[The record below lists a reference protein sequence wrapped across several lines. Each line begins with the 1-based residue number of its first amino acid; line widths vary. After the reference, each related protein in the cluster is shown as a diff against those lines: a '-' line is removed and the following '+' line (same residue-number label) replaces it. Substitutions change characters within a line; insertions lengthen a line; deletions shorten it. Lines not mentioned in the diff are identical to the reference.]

1 MKTLAMLLV
10 LVPVLSWAQVDVK
23 VNDAE
28 KAADTTIEVKKGT
41 KTDNK
46 YEITQGHDEISG
58 DPAPI
63 LQFAQKSWKKACD
76 EWKKEF
82 KDLNKDNQIISMI
95 CGTMECKTAPSGSS
109 CKSEAKY
116 TVKVQ
121 VK

>member
-1 MKTLAMLLV
+1 MKTLALL
-10 LVPVLSWAQVDVK
+10 LFLPVIGFAQVDVK

-28 KAADTTIEVKKGT
+28 RAGDTTIEVKKGT

-46 YEITQGHDEISG
+46 YEITQGNDEIAG

-63 LQFAQKSWKKACD
+63 LQFAQKNWKKACD

-82 KDLNKDNQIISMI
+82 KDLNKDNQILSMS
-95 CGTMECKTAPSGSS
+95 CGTMDCKTVASGST
-109 CKSEAKY
+109 CKSQAKY
-116 TVKVQ
+116 SLKVQ